1 MSLLPARI
9 PDALLHRL
17 WSLRRAL
24 GMSPTQHVFRELRRR
39 GFPVE
44 RATALE
50 VFAGT
55 GFRHTIDYLGSVA
68 ALEAWELNPEREA
81 ELRRNLPGARI
92 LITDSFEETA
102 RTPHRFGII
111 VVDNTITTFGRGF
124 VEHLDLFPGLFR
136 IAAPESVLILNVCP
150 QVPPGLRG
158 DARRLARRAEFYGTD
173 RPEDVP
179 IDRMVR
185 TYERLM
191 RENGFALRWQFDRKR
206 AYRAGIHYLVL
217 AMAASPAGAPTS
229 AS

>member
-1 MSLLPARI
+1 MNLVPARI
-9 PDALLHRL
+9 PDALLRRL

-24 GMSPTQHVFRELRRR
+24 GVSPTQRVFRELRRR
-39 GFPVE
+39 GFATE
-44 RATALE
+44 RAVAVE

-55 GFRHTIDYLGSVA
+55 GFRHTIDYLRSVA
-68 ALEAWELNPEREA
+68 ALEAWELNPAREA

-92 LITDSFEETA
+92 EITDSFEEIA
-102 RTPHRFGII
+102 RTPRRFGIV
-111 VVDNTITTFGRGF
+111 VVDNTITTFGRGY

-150 QVPPGLRG
+150 RVPPGLRS
-158 DARRLARRAEFYGTD
+158 DARRLARRAEFYDTD

-179 IDRMVR
+179 IERMVR

-191 RENGFALRWQFDRKR
+191 LENGFRPLWHFDRKR

-217 AMAASPAGAPTS
+217 AMTASPAGAPTS